1 MPSGARL
8 GRTAKKDRLLG
19 LSIPMLLIGVGFIAG
34 AYFSYID
41 QNTGPEAMAKVSGCS
56 GSYGRYSSGVVC
68 QGTWVVGGALV
79 GGNGHVVV
87 GEVQDADDSDA
98 GHTISVHLHGD
109 TAYPTKNS
117 LRVPIIFLVLGLHA
131 LYVGAWA
138 LVFGAPQ
145 SWTGRRPPPAACR
158 VVTGVRRP
166 EAVSVTSG
174 QG

>member
-1 MPSGARL
+1 
-8 GRTAKKDRLLG
+8 
-19 LSIPMLLIGVGFIAG
+19 MLLIGVGFIAG